1 MSAHLNFAIE
11 TARLRLRAWRAD
23 DFPAFAQLNAD
34 AQVMRYFPSPLT
46 QTESDA
52 LAQMFQQFINQ
63 NGWGFWAVELKQ
75 VRSSL
80 DLQAYMLNL
89 SALIFHP
96 VSKLVGDWTR
106 SFGIRVMRQ
115 KLHRLAYNL
124 LFRF

>member
-52 LAQMFQQFINQ
+52 LA
-63 NGWGFWAVELKQ
+63 
-75 VRSSL
+75 
-80 DLQAYMLNL
+80 
-89 SALIFHP
+89 
-96 VSKLVGDWTR
+96 
-106 SFGIRVMRQ
+106 
-115 KLHRLAYNL
+115 
-124 LFRF
+124 

>member
-52 LAQMFQQFINQ
+52 LAKRFSN
-63 NGWGFWAVELKQ
+63 
-75 VRSSL
+75 SSVK
-80 DLQAYMLNL
+80 M
-89 SALIFHP
+89 
-96 VSKLVGDWTR
+96 VGA
-106 SFGIRVMRQ
+106 FGQ
-115 KLHRLAYNL
+115 SN
-124 LFRF
+124 

>member
-34 AQVMRYFPSPLT
+34 AQVMRYFPHPLT

-63 NGWGFWAVELKQ
+63 NGWGFWAVELKHSQ
-75 VRSSL
+75 EFIGFTGLHAQPECFDFSPCVEIGWRL
-80 DLQAYMLNL
+80 D
-89 SALIFHP
+89 
-96 VSKLVGDWTR
+96 SK
-106 SFGIRVMRQ
+106 F
-115 KLHRLAYNL
+115 
-124 LFRF
+124 